1 MVQGPWEREVI
12 IIFTFNSCLMWQ
24 SQFLI
29 SSHQTGLHFALQSPI
44 TLRSLEGGDKDTAL
58 PFHFIEPCI

>member
-12 IIFTFNSCLMWQ
+12 IIFTFNSSLMWQ

-44 TLRSLEGGDKDTAL
+44 TLKLSEISQEMNELDYM
-58 PFHFIEPCI
+58 